1 MEGEEGKDRECCFAL
16 DKDIAL
22 CRCLVK
28 AAEDESESSP
38 LTEALVVRG
47 LVWFHLVCLPQGKS
61 KKRVKH
67 RKPSPSHHLDIFPS
81 IKLPESYTVIFCP
94 KILSHLK
101 LCVN

>member
-61 KKRVKH
+61 KKER
-67 RKPSPSHHLDIFPS
+67 STGSHHLDIFPS

-94 KILSHLK
+94 KILSHL
-101 LCVN
+101 C